1 MTTVEELKKLK
12 ALRGG
17 ARGSITKSS
26 KLVKEMLLDW
36 KKENLPTLK
45 ALKIEL
51 ETKLLKAKD
60 FDDRILDIIVSEEF
74 SEEDIQKEFD
84 EASAVSTA
92 VNEILF
98 KIDSKLNEGLTRN
111 HVDDTLSLA
120 SFNDNLSVKLPKITL
135 EKFSGDP
142 KQWQG
147 WWDSYASVIH
157 ENSLSD
163 ISKFHYLKSL
173 LSGDALNA
181 IAGLSAT
188 SDNYKSAVK
197 ILQDRFGKRVLVIS
211 SHMDALLKIPVISE
225 SDDTKKPRGAYDK
238 IETHI

>member
-1 MTTVEELKKLK
+1 MTK
-12 ALRGG
+12 
-17 ARGSITKSS
+17 
-26 KLVKEMLLDW
+26 
-36 KKENLPTLK
+36 N
-45 ALKIEL
+45 
-51 ETKLLKAKD
+51 
-60 FDDRILDIIVSEEF
+60 
-74 SEEDIQKEFD
+74 
-84 EASAVSTA
+84 
-92 VNEILF
+92 N
-98 KIDSKLNEGLTRN
+98 
-111 HVDDTLSLA
+111 VDDTLSLA

-225 SDDTKKPRGAYDK
+225 SDGTKKLRRAYDK
-238 IETHI
+238 IETHIRSL

>member
-1 MTTVEELKKLK
+1 
-12 ALRGG
+12 
-17 ARGSITKSS
+17 
-26 KLVKEMLLDW
+26 MLLDW

-51 ETKLLKAKD
+51 ETKLLKVKD

-142 KQWQG
+142 KLWQG
-147 WWDSYASVIH
+147 
-157 ENSLSD
+157 
-163 ISKFHYLKSL
+163 
-173 LSGDALNA
+173 
-181 IAGLSAT
+181 
-188 SDNYKSAVK
+188 
-197 ILQDRFGKRVLVIS
+197 
-211 SHMDALLKIPVISE
+211 
-225 SDDTKKPRGAYDK
+225 
-238 IETHI
+238 

>member
-51 ETKLLKAKD
+51 ETKLLKMKD

-98 KIDSKLNEGLTRN
+98 KIDSKLNEGLTRS

-142 KQWQG
+142 KQ
-147 WWDSYASVIH
+147 
-157 ENSLSD
+157 
-163 ISKFHYLKSL
+163 
-173 LSGDALNA
+173 
-181 IAGLSAT
+181 
-188 SDNYKSAVK
+188 
-197 ILQDRFGKRVLVIS
+197 
-211 SHMDALLKIPVISE
+211 
-225 SDDTKKPRGAYDK
+225 
-238 IETHI
+238 